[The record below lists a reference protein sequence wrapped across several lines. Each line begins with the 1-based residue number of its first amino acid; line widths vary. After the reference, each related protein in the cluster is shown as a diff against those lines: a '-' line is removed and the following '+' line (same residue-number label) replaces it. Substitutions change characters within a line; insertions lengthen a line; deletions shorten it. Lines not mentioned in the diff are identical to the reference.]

1 MYLIDRLK
9 KLMVNRLGLP
19 QQTLKWNKPLETLF
33 DSLAQLEVYLLGGT
47 IALVLAKALVNK
59 LFNSLAVVKIKK
71 HSYTG
76 S

>member
-1 MYLIDRLK
+1 
-9 KLMVNRLGLP
+9 MVRTLGLP
-19 QQTLKWNKPLETLF
+19 QQTVYCNKLVETLF
-33 DSLAQLEVYLLGGT
+33 DSLAQLEVKPLGHT